1 MTILNHLNRS
11 DHASKTL
18 TSDPT
23 NSDEA
28 TVAYG
33 PADLTKGEK
42 SLWQIFWRSCRIA
55 PNKFNLCVS
64 IGSLVLLSFYAWKT
78 HESVTALADRVRSWT
93 DLGLGFAPSILGF
106 LIAGFTVF
114 ATLTKPELFIA
125 MAKHPKKG
133 LGMSTLKYNFYT
145 FMGVFIHFL
154 TFFGICLAI
163 KLLAGQN
170 GPISVFLGLF
180 TGRFASVIPLIKRIV
195 AGLGIIGL
203 GTYFAFVTLLL
214 KSFVYDIYHV
224 TMTSIRWT
232 WEEEERRLVK

>member
-1 MTILNHLNRS
+1 MTMLNRLNAS

-18 TSDPT
+18 TSDPHID
-23 NSDEA
+23 DEP
-28 TVAYG
+28 TVALE
-33 PADLTKGEK
+33 PADLTRGEK
-42 SLWQIFWRSCRIA
+42 NLWQIFWRSCRIA
-55 PNKFNLCVS
+55 PNKFNLGVS
-64 IGSLVLLSFYAWKT
+64 IGTILTLAAYAWYTKET
-78 HESVTALADRVRSWT
+78 GSALADRVRSWT

-154 TFFGICLAI
+154 TFFGLCLAI
-163 KLLAGQN
+163 KFLAGQN
-170 GPISVFLGLF
+170 GPISVFLGLL
-180 TGRFASVIPLIKRIV
+180 TGKYASAVPHIKRFIAGIGIV
-195 AGLGIIGL
+195 GV

-232 WEEEERRLVK
+232 WEEEERKGNK